1 MTSKLPLSQVDVA
14 SSPEQRFEEYLQLRG
29 MRNTAQRRMLLE
41 HVFSKHDHFD
51 AEQLMQRLP
60 RKGQKGYISRP
71 TVYRTLAEFVDAGLL
86 RKFELDGRSVYEHDY
101 GYPPHD
107 HLYCTCCQRLF
118 EFQSEDLMRVRDDV
132 ARRHDFQVATHRLM
146 IRGVCGECRRKRRRV
161 PRRVDLI

>member
-1 MTSKLPLSQVDVA
+1 VSARRLVRLGGDVA

-71 TVYRTLAEFVDAGLL
+71 TVYRTLAEFGVSKRGLDA
-86 RKFELDGRSVYEHDY
+86 R
-101 GYPPHD
+101 
-107 HLYCTCCQRLF
+107 
-118 EFQSEDLMRVRDDV
+118 
-132 ARRHDFQVATHRLM
+132 AR
-146 IRGVCGECRRKRRRV
+146 
-161 PRRVDLI
+161 